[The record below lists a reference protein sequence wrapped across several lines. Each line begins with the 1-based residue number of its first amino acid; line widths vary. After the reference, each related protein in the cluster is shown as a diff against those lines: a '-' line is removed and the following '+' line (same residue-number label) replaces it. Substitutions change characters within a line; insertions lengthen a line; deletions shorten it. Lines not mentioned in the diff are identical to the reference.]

1 MAKDKKLQTNQEVEK
16 EQENGSPFSDFWVPI
31 SAAIAVRAVCASY
44 SDLFEERVELTS
56 VVYSFEKLKD
66 SIAMV
71 DDGLNP
77 FEAKNMHF
85 PPLTLHL
92 FRFLL
97 NTAPT
102 MILPLFI
109 SIDVA
114 TTWILS
120 SAADVVWRQTHG
132 SSSIRKLIFSLYAFN
147 PITIV
152 STGILSLTVIQN
164 FVSAVILLSLVT
176 DRPTICAILIGAWS
190 SFTIYPFILISC
202 LVFRSNGSIVKFL
215 SLVLVSAL
223 TTITFVGINYLL
235 NNQSLNFLGP
245 VYASILNFSSIQPN
259 SGLYWYFFV
268 QIFEHF
274 RSFYTMSFVVLYFFM
289 PIPITFLIRK
299 DTILHFTIIGFLVSI
314 FFPYPTLNQVSLL
327 LAFLPVHDVYKKHFR
342 YTILIAGTIVSTVFL
357 MPVMWHMWIV
367 SSSGNANFFFGTTIV
382 YNVALINLVMDMI
395 FVYSRR
401 QIDLEYSDALKKNTK
416 MDFAFY

>member
-1 MAKDKKLQTNQEVEK
+1 M
-16 EQENGSPFSDFWVPI
+16 
-31 SAAIAVRAVCASY
+31 
-44 SDLFEERVELTS
+44 
-56 VVYSFEKLKD
+56 
-66 SIAMV
+66 
-71 DDGLNP
+71 
-77 FEAKNMHF
+77 
-85 PPLTLHL
+85 
-92 FRFLL
+92 
-97 NTAPT
+97 
-102 MILPLFI
+102 
-109 SIDVA
+109 
-114 TTWILS
+114 
-120 SAADVVWRQTHG
+120 
-132 SSSIRKLIFSLYAFN
+132 
-147 PITIV
+147 
-152 STGILSLTVIQN
+152 
-164 FVSAVILLSLVT
+164 
-176 DRPTICAILIGAWS
+176 
-190 SFTIYPFILISC
+190 
-202 LVFRSNGSIVKFL
+202 
-215 SLVLVSAL
+215 LVSAL